1 MDGWLISFRAEQ
13 QQRDRKLMGG
23 NGGDFKERGRKPT
36 NLWPSHCHT
45 TIFETPSGTSNVVT
59 AFRYDAS
66 RNGRLRLRLRLR
78 LWLEHSPGLT
88 SANGNKQQISWMAV
102 WKKNASLEGI
112 TASQITG
119 LFLCTQKIAMTITGH
134 SSTTTVTYFKRFQS
148 RRSWCVWLFFLFD
161 MGWEQLLDTSASWV
175 SVVVV
180 VVVLPTLCRIFLC
193 LEKNCGDGI
202 SWSLFKYPTP
212 SPPTGWSNH
221 DQGWFL
227 NHWFFRWGRGVG
239 WPANNFSS

>member
-102 WKKNASLEGI
+102 WKKKCLIGRHHCI
-112 TASQITG
+112 TNHRA
-119 LFLCTQKIAMTITGH
+119 
-134 SSTTTVTYFKRFQS
+134 
-148 RRSWCVWLFFLFD
+148 FFVH
-161 MGWEQLLDTSASWV
+161 T
-175 SVVVV
+175 
-180 VVVLPTLCRIFLC
+180 
-193 LEKNCGDGI
+193 KNCHDHHWTLVNNHSDLFQALSKSTKLMRLAFFSFWHGMGTTAGYLSQLSLSCCCCCCFANSLPNFFVFGEKLRGWNFLELIQIPNPI
-202 SWSLFKYPTP
+202 SPNRLVKPWSGMIFEPLVFPLGK
-212 SPPTGWSNH
+212 G
-221 DQGWFL
+221 
-227 NHWFFRWGRGVG
+227 GRLT
-239 WPANNFSS
+239 SQ